1 MRRELTKFKPRIITE
16 EMPPIFP
23 YQVWIKNCQIV
34 NCRVGIFAEGF
45 DGLIIE
51 NLTTIRTPK
60 PIVARR
66 GRRLYLRGLDFQ
78 L

>member
-1 MRRELTKFKPRIITE
+1 MGRESTRFKPRIIDE

-23 YQVWIKNCQIV
+23 YQAWIKNCQII
-34 NCRVGIFAEGF
+34 NCETGILAENF

-51 NLTTIRTPK
+51 NLTTRQTYK

-66 GRRLYLRGLDFQ
+66 GRRLFLRGLDFQ
-78 L
+78 P